1 MQIVSEYNTKFTK
14 VLDKLEESFYRI
26 SLKFL

>member
-1 MQIVSEYNTKFTK
+1 MQTVSEYNTKFTR
-14 VLDKLEESFYRI
+14 VLDRLEESFYRL

>member
-1 MQIVSEYNTKFTK
+1 MHTISEYNTKLNK
-14 VLDKLEESFYRI
+14 ALDRLEKSFYRI